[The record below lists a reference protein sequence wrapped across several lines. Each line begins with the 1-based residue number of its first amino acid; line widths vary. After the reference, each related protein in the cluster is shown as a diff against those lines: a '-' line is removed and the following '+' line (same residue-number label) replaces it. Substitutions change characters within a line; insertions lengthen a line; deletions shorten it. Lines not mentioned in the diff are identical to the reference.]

1 MSEIEV
7 EAAKAIAVEAVR
19 THLQSV
25 EKKKFAL
32 SMGTACALIGAI
44 CYGTWIC
51 NNTLHDLR
59 DGQDR
64 IERSLS
70 YRVSVGTFNS
80 WAVKLERQ
88 NRMID
93 GGKGLQV
100 PDLDTKQQ
108 AGAATAAEQN

>member
-32 SMGTACALIGAI
+32 SVGTACAVIGAI

-51 NNTLHDLR
+51 NNTLHDLH
-59 DGQDR
+59 DGQER

-88 NRMID
+88 NRALD

-100 PDLDTKQQ
+100 PDIKASTE
-108 AGAATAAEQN
+108 AEQN